1 MSAIWGC
8 IEFDKEKCSV
18 NTMASEY
25 QRKCKLD
32 SITEIQFENALMGMG
47 QQIIND
53 EDVYEK
59 MPYIVDD
66 GKTSIVADCIIDDRE
81 LLMDELQVEVGEDE
95 RKTIPN
101 GRLICLA
108 YEKWHYDFV
117 KHIKGI
123 FSIAIYSSDEKK
135 LFICTDR
142 TSSRCLYY
150 YKGEKSCVF
159 STLISPIK
167 KLYPNIPQ
175 NEMYLK
181 DFLLIPGLMPNISS
195 NETPWENVFMI
206 EAGCSVTITENSV
219 SVNRYWEPVKYDLPY
234 DIDILK
240 EKFLDV
246 YGRAVE
252 RATRTNAGV
261 AIALSGGFDSA
272 SVAALAAPKLARQGK
287 NLISYTYVPHYDM
300 SKYYDS
306 RQLTDESEDVKEIA
320 KMYPNIETNFVDN
333 DGKSFWVYIDEM
345 LDIMEIP
352 FKAFVNLPQLLEIYR
367 AANDKGCKI
376 FLNGQ
381 TGNTSVSYGSIDDAV
396 YELCRKKMY
405 FSAFKYFNNFC
416 KISGLSRKESFL
428 IELKRIIGIQ
438 KAYGNLWGN
447 GGKQHTG
454 SLSKQP
460 ELTREAI
467 SPFVNPELLEDYSFA
482 DRNKSETVLRGNFAI
497 DLQEQREKKIFFLP
511 AFSYIGAME
520 TKLGLY
526 TGIVIRDSTRDS
538 DVLEFCLS
546 YPFEYYSYEGIPRYL
561 IRGFMQELLPRC
573 ILYPVIKTGIQ
584 SADWILRLR
593 NIKDEIKKEILQELK
608 NESVGNYLN
617 VNEISDNLEKKFDFS
632 FEDEE
637 YYMQL
642 FIVYLFVRYRLLQN

>member
-53 EDVYEK
+53 EDFYEK

-66 GKTSIVADCIIDDRE
+66 GKTVIVADCIIDDRE
-81 LLMDELQVEVGEDE
+81 VLMDELLVEVGEDE

-135 LFICTDR
+135 LFICMDR

-206 EAGCSVTITENSV
+206 EAGCSVTITADSV
-219 SVNRYWEPVKYDLPY
+219 SVNRYWQPMKYDLPY
-234 DIDILK
+234 DIDFLK
-240 EKFLDV
+240 DKFLNV
-246 YGRAVE
+246 YGKAVE
-252 RATRTNAGV
+252 RVCRTNAGV

-272 SVAALAAPKLARQGK
+272 SVAALAAPKLAGQGK

-306 RQLTDESEDVKEIA
+306 RQLTDESDHVKEIA

-333 DGKSFWVYIDEM
+333 DGKSFWGYIDEL
-345 LDIMEIP
+345 LDVMEIP
-352 FKAFVNLPQLLEIYR
+352 FKAFVNLPELLEIYR
-367 AANDKGCKI
+367 AASSRRCKV

-396 YELCRKKMY
+396 YELVNKKKY

-416 KISGLSRKESFL
+416 KIAGLSRKDAFS
-428 IELKRIIGIQ
+428 IELGRIIETQ
-438 KAYGNLWGN
+438 KAYRKLEKD
-447 GGKQHTG
+447 GKQHG
-454 SLSKQP
+454 YDLSKQM
-460 ELTREAI
+460 ELTKDVI
-467 SPFVNPELLEDYSFA
+467 NPFVNHKLLENYNLI
-482 DRNKSETVLRGNFAI
+482 DRNKTGPALRADFVI
-497 DLQEQREKKIFFLP
+497 DLQEERAKKINLLP

-520 TKLGLY
+520 TKMGLY
-526 TGIVIRDSTRDS
+526 NGMVIRDATRDS

-546 YPFEYYSYEGIPRYL
+546 YPFEYYCYDGIPRYL
-561 IRGFMQELLPRC
+561 IRGFMQELLPRS
-573 ILYPVIKTGIQ
+573 ILYPVLKTGIQ
-584 SADWILRLR
+584 SADWILRVR
-593 NIKDEIKKEILQELK
+593 NIKDEIKNEMLQEFEKGLWD
-608 NESVGNYLN
+608 NYLN
-617 VNEISDNLEKKFDFS
+617 INKILDNIVKKFDFS
-632 FEDEE
+632 LEDEE
-637 YYMQL
+637 YYMHL